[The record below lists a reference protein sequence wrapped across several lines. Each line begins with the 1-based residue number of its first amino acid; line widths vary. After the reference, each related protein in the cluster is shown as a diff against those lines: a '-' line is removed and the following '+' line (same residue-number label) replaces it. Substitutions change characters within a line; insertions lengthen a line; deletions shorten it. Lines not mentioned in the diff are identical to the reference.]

1 MREYVLDGWEF
12 KNREDSFEYI
22 KEVLELP
29 DYFGSNL
36 DALWDVLSDMKELKI
51 RIINARQI
59 PGNLKSYGLKML
71 DVFGDVNG
79 IRGIV
84 VEIVW

>member
-1 MREYVLDGWEF
+1 MKEYILNGSEF
-12 KNREDSFEYI
+12 NSRDDAFEYI

-29 DYFGSNL
+29 EYFGNNL

-59 PGNLKSYGLKML
+59 PRNLKSYGLKML